1 MFAQDIVEKNGYK
14 IYRLAIHMT
23 VTAKNYWN
31 LEAIKKFCGDDI
43 YFSCEHIAKI
53 GIANENPEIYGGKE
67 RLKEYR
73 KVIKKTREIM
83 DPMVMT
89 KTGCGKD
96 TCCFYYYGFAVGYEG
111 EVMLDTHALETKG
124 IIGNVKENSIENL
137 VEKSK
142 KIKDGYYHDGGHYCI
157 IRDPEYQKFI
167 SFLRGG
173 RTKKIG
179 KTRC

>member
-1 MFAQDIVEKNGYK
+1 
-14 IYRLAIHMT
+14 MT